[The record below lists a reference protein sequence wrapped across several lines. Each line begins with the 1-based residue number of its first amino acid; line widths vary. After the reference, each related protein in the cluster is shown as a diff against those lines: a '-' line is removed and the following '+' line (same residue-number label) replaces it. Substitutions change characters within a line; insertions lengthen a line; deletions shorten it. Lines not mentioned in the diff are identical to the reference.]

1 VLTIR
6 PEQLKIFSQA
16 EVQEFED
23 WVLAHL
29 RRFFPRQC
37 DATGEWSLRSTIQYG
52 IQRAAVY
59 GITDR
64 RDVCKYIDLMV
75 VFGRDFDTD
84 QRLSWAGEILKKP
97 RPPRTKMTALFE
109 TSKEHL
115 GRR

>member
-6 PEQLKIFSQA
+6 PEQLKVFSQA
-16 EVQEFED
+16 EVRKFED

-29 RRFFPRQC
+29 RRFFARQC
-37 DATGEWSLRSTIQYG
+37 DAAGEWHLRKTIQYG
-52 IQRAAVY
+52 IQRAAAY

-75 VFGRDFDTD
+75 VFGRDFDKD
-84 QRLSWAGEILKKP
+84 QRLSWSSEILKTS
-97 RPPRTKMTALFE
+97 RPPRTKITALLE
-109 TSKEHL
+109 AAKEHL